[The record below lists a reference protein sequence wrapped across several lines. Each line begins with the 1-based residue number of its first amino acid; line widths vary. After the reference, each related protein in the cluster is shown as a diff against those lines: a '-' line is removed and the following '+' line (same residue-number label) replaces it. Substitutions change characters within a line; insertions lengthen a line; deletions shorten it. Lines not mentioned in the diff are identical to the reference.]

1 LSRDTL
7 GSDVRIRFWGTRG
20 SIAAPGPSTV
30 RYGGNTS
37 CVELRSDSG
46 TLVVFD
52 CGTGARELGRA
63 LVAEAA
69 QNGASPNGVILLG
82 HTHWDHIQGLPF
94 FTPAFQSR
102 NHFRLWGAP
111 TLLRSLEVV
120 LRQQMSPVVFPI
132 PFESLHARMEF
143 SELAQHHIAGNGY
156 DVRAMNVRHPG
167 GALGFRIEPHDRP
180 DRSVVFIPDNELDR
194 FGDQADDASSR
205 EALVGFARHPRV
217 LIHDAMYTGTE
228 YMEHRGWGHS
238 SYRDAV
244 DFAIAAEVE
253 TLVLFHHD
261 PERTD
266 EGLHEQL
273 GLCRQMV
280 RERGGAT
287 VIVAAAEG
295 LEVDL

>member
-1 LSRDTL
+1 MRL
-7 GSDVRIRFWGTRG
+7 RFWGTRG
-20 SIAAPGPSTV
+20 SCPTPGPGTV
-30 RYGGNTS
+30 RYGGNTT
-37 CVELRSDSG
+37 CVEIRTDDDQLIILDA
-46 TLVVFD
+46 
-52 CGTGARELGRA
+52 GTGIRELGRA
-63 LVAEAA
+63 LVG
-69 QNGASPNGVILLG
+69 GADGQPISGDVFFS
-82 HTHWDHIQGLPF
+82 HAHWDHIQGLPF

-111 TLLRSLEVV
+111 ALLKSLEVV

-143 SELAQHHIAGNGY
+143 SELTQHRFAGNGY
-156 DVRAMNVRHPG
+156 HVRAMNVRHPG
-167 GALGFRIEPHDRP
+167 GALGFRIESHDQP

-205 EALVGFARHPRV
+205 EALVGFARHAKV

-280 RERGGAT
+280 RERGGST